1 MSKEEEADIDDKILE
16 LISEQS
22 DEKNIPEDLLIEI
35 YRLED
40 RMVEMGNRKGLPK
53 ELRKILEQYVDDDNT
68 VKQ

>member
-1 MSKEEEADIDDKILE
+1 MSTEEADIDDKILE
-16 LISEQS
+16 LIAEQS

-40 RMVEMGNRKGLPK
+40 RMVEMGNRQGLPK
-53 ELRKILEQYVDDDNT
+53 ELRKILEQYVDEDNT

>member
-1 MSKEEEADIDDKILE
+1 MSTEEEADIDDKILE
-16 LISEQS
+16 LIAEQS

-35 YRLED
+35 YKLED
-40 RMVEMGNRKGLPK
+40 RMVEMGNRQGLPK

>member
-1 MSKEEEADIDDKILE
+1 MSTKKSDIDDKILE
-16 LISEQS
+16 LIAEQS

-40 RMVEMGNRKGLPK
+40 RMVEMGNRQGLPK

-68 VKQ
+68 IKQ

>member
-1 MSKEEEADIDDKILE
+1 MSTEEADIDDKILE
-16 LISEQS
+16 LIAEQS

-35 YRLED
+35 YKLED
-40 RMVEMGNRKGLPK
+40 RMVEMGNRQGLPK

>member
-1 MSKEEEADIDDKILE
+1 MSTEEEADIDDKILE
-16 LISEQS
+16 LIAEQS
-22 DEKNIPEDLLIEI
+22 EEKNIPGDLLIEV

-40 RMVEMGNRKGLPK
+40 RMVEMGNRQGLPK

>member
-1 MSKEEEADIDDKILE
+1 MSTEEEADIDDKILE
-16 LISEQS
+16 LIAEQS

-40 RMVEMGNRKGLPK
+40 RMVEMGNRQGLPK
-53 ELRKILEQYVDDDNT
+53 ELRKILEQYVNNDNT

>member
-1 MSKEEEADIDDKILE
+1 MSAEEADIDDKILE
-16 LISEQS
+16 LIAEQS

-40 RMVEMGNRKGLPK
+40 RMVEMGNRQGLPK
-53 ELRKILEQYVDDDNT
+53 ELRKILEQYVDEDNS

>member
-1 MSKEEEADIDDKILE
+1 MSTEEADIDDKILE
-16 LISEQS
+16 LIAEQS

-40 RMVEMGNRKGLPK
+40 RMVEMGNRQGLPK
-53 ELRKILEQYVDDDNT
+53 ELRKILEQYVDEDNA

>member
-40 RMVEMGNRKGLPK
+40 RMVEMGNRQGLPK
-53 ELRKILEQYVDDDNT
+53 ELRKILEQYVDDDNR

>member
-1 MSKEEEADIDDKILE
+1 MSTEEEADIDDKILE
-16 LISEQS
+16 LIAEQS
-22 DEKNIPEDLLIEI
+22 EEKNIPGDLLIEI

-40 RMVEMGNRKGLPK
+40 RMVEMGNRQGLPK